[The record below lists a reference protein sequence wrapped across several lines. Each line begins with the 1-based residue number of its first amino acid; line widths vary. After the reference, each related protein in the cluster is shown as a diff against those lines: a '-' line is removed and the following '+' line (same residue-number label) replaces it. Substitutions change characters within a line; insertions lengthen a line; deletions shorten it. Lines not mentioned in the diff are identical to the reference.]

1 MSTLTGIDRDALAR
15 VVAADIPPGSFV
27 NLGIGL
33 PTRISNHLPPDS
45 GVMLHTENGMFG
57 MGPEAQDDQV
67 DPDLVNAGKLP
78 VTERPGASYFHHADS
93 FAMMRGGHLDICV
106 LGAYQ
111 VSAAGDLANW
121 HTGQPGDIPAVGGAM
136 DLAIGAKRT
145 WVMMEH
151 GTKSGE
157 SKLVERCTYPLTG
170 LACVSRVYTDLAVI
184 EVGAGGAR
192 VVEIVDGVSFE
203 QLQSVTG
210 VPLVRPPPESGL
222 KT

>member
-1 MSTLTGIDRDALAR
+1 MATGIDRDTLAR

-121 HTGQPGDIPAVGGAM
+121 HTGQPGDIPAVGA
-136 DLAIGAKRT
+136 RQT
-145 WVMMEH
+145 FVMMTLLTRD
-151 GTKSGE
+151 GRP
-157 SKLVERCTYPLTG
+157 KLVSECTYPLTG
-170 LACVSRVYTDLAVI
+170 LACVSRVYTDLAVFLI
-184 EVGAGGAR
+184 QPGR
-192 VVEIVDGVSFE
+192 VVVRDLFGTSLDTLIT
-203 QLQSVTG
+203 LLG
-210 VPLVRPPPESGL
+210 VPLVDGTREAAS
-222 KT
+222 